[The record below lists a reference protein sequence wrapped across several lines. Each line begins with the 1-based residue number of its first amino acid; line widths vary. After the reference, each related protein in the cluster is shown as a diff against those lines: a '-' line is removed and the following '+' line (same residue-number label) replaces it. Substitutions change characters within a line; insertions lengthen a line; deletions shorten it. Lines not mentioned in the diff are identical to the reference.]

1 MLRDFA
7 QVRARTLDPIPHLSF
22 YQLLT
27 ILDRGVRN
35 ARFLDELL
43 TNERKDEM
51 NKRITKLWMGT
62 PAVLLAGLAG
72 LANGA
77 AVPDSEQVAKLLS
90 EAKTMAFQLKEDA
103 VAMEG
108 FTRMNVSWESHA
120 VAINQIKDHVNALV
134 KQETKLKDAKNA
146 ASPWQKTAIDRIV
159 PYLDELE
166 GYTSAVIERIND
178 QPKRLFTDEYK
189 DFLEAN
195 ADYATDLAAMIGDF
209 VDYGKT
215 RDRLERLSNKLEIS
229 KR

>member
-1 MLRDFA
+1 M
-7 QVRARTLDPIPHLSF
+7 T
-22 YQLLT
+22 T
-27 ILDRGVRN
+27 
-35 ARFLDELL
+35 
-43 TNERKDEM
+43 T
-51 NKRITKLWMGT
+51 WMGT
-62 PAVLLAGLAG
+62 SAILLAGLAG
-72 LANGA
+72 SANAA

-108 FTRMNVSWESHA
+108 YTRMNVSWESHA

-134 KQETKLKDAKNA
+134 KQEAKLKDAKNA
-146 ASPWQKTAIDRIV
+146 SPWQKAAIERIV

-166 GYTSAVIERIND
+166 GYTSAVIERITE
-178 QPKRLFTDEYK
+178 QPKSLFTDEYK

-195 ADYATDLAAMIGDF
+195 ADYATDLAAMIADF

-215 RDRLERLSNKLEIS
+215 RDRLESLGNKLEIP